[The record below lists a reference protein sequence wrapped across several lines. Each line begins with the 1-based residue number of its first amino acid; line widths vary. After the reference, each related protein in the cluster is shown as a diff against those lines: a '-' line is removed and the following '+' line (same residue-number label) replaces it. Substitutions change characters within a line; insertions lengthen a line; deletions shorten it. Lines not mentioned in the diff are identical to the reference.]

1 MKVFEMWC
9 DLGDDLLETKAA
21 SVRSKGC
28 IGFKNIMMISDK
40 MSEALNEQ
48 VGHEFGAYLQY
59 LSIASYFESESL
71 PELAGFFFAQA
82 EDERS
87 HAMKFVKYIND
98 AGANLTI
105 PAIPA
110 PRHQYESAEVAVRL
124 SLDWEKT
131 VTRQINSIMDL
142 AMQEKDYLS
151 RGFLDWFV
159 DEQMEEIST
168 MESLL
173 KTVQRAGDNLLLV
186 EGYLQNRPSPVAE
199 G

>member
-1 MKVFEMWC
+1 
-9 DLGDDLLETKAA
+9 
-21 SVRSKGC
+21 
-28 IGFKNIMMISDK
+28 MISEK
-40 MSEALNEQ
+40 MSEALNGQ
-48 VGHEFGAYLQY
+48 IGHEFGAYLQY
-59 LSIASYFESESL
+59 LSVASYFERESL
-71 PELAGFFFAQA
+71 PELSAFFFAQA

-87 HAMKFVKYIND
+87 HAMKFIKYIND
-98 AGANLTI
+98 AGAAL
-105 PAIPA
+105 AIPSIPT
-110 PRHQYESAEVAVRL
+110 PRHQYESAEVAVSL

-168 MESLL
+168 MEALL

-186 EGYLQNRPSPVAE
+186 EAYLQNRPSPVAS
-199 G
+199 GN

>member
-1 MKVFEMWC
+1 
-9 DLGDDLLETKAA
+9 
-21 SVRSKGC
+21 
-28 IGFKNIMMISDK
+28 MMISEK

-48 VGHEFGAYLQY
+48 VGNEFGAYLQY

-98 AGANLTI
+98 AGAALTI

>member
-1 MKVFEMWC
+1 
-9 DLGDDLLETKAA
+9 
-21 SVRSKGC
+21 
-28 IGFKNIMMISDK
+28 MMISEK
-40 MSEALNEQ
+40 MRDALNEQ

-98 AGANLTI
+98 AGADLTI

-186 EGYLQNRPSPVAE
+186 EGYLQNRPSPAAE
-199 G
+199 A

>member
-1 MKVFEMWC
+1 
-9 DLGDDLLETKAA
+9 
-21 SVRSKGC
+21 
-28 IGFKNIMMISDK
+28 MMISEK
-40 MSEALNEQ
+40 MRDALNEQ

-98 AGANLTI
+98 AGADLTI

-173 KTVQRAGDNLLLV
+173 KTVQRAGENLLLV
-186 EGYLQNRPSPVAE
+186 EGYLQNRPSPAAE
-199 G
+199 A

>member
-1 MKVFEMWC
+1 
-9 DLGDDLLETKAA
+9 
-21 SVRSKGC
+21 
-28 IGFKNIMMISDK
+28 MMISEK
-40 MSEALNEQ
+40 MRDALNEQ

-186 EGYLQNRPSPVAE
+186 EGYLQNRPSPAAE
-199 G
+199 A

>member
-1 MKVFEMWC
+1 MWG
-9 DLGDDLLETKAA
+9 DLGDDLLKIKAA
-21 SVRSKGC
+21 SFSSKGC

-71 PELAGFFFAQA
+71 PELAGFFFDQA

>member
-1 MKVFEMWC
+1 
-9 DLGDDLLETKAA
+9 
-21 SVRSKGC
+21 
-28 IGFKNIMMISDK
+28 MMISDK

-98 AGANLTI
+98 AGAALTI

-110 PRHQYESAEVAVRL
+110 PRHQYESAEVAVSL
-124 SLDWEKT
+124 SLDWEKA
-131 VTRQINSIMDL
+131 VTTQINSIMDL

-186 EGYLQNRPSPVAE
+186 EGYLQNRPSPAVE